1 MIDIDLT
8 QKKANLQKENGVLEQ
23 VKQDNIKN
31 IENINRRQFE
41 IKGQLA
47 LIDELLPL
55 QSNTAWLIPNIWP
68 KQSSEN
74 SSPTKEEQQ

>member
-55 QSNTAWLIPNIWP
+55 QSNTA
-68 KQSSEN
+68 
-74 SSPTKEEQQ
+74 